1 MTTIKIKIK
10 NRRKQEVGNKSR
22 MKQVAEKLLRF
33 YDEDLG
39 EKKES
44 EWQWTQPIV
53 SKVEVGARERNQV
66 KLLKLEINDQ
76 RCDACCNDKIDQSH
90 FSATL
95 HLSSL
100 VSKKPSARSISYIRT
115 KHPPWRTGQGLQ
127 RLGGSDTAQ
136 LSDSSGLRCCI
147 YEHPSSLFISLSW
160 GKRNHSQFTEAPLF
174 MFSRETKG
182 RVWS

>member
-1 MTTIKIKIK
+1 MYYTVVIINSKAVQIF
-10 NRRKQEVGNKSR
+10 
-22 MKQVAEKLLRF
+22 LLCLNNF
-33 YDEDLG
+33 
-39 EKKES
+39 
-44 EWQWTQPIV
+44 P
-53 SKVEVGARERNQV
+53 SKVTVFKRFKCRN
-66 KLLKLEINDQ
+66 KKKKFSPPGDILNFYISHH
-76 RCDACCNDKIDQSH
+76 DQSH

-115 KHPPWRTGQGLQ
+115 KHPPCRTGQGLQ

-136 LSDSSGLRCCI
+136 LSDSSRPRCSI

-182 RVWS
+182 RV